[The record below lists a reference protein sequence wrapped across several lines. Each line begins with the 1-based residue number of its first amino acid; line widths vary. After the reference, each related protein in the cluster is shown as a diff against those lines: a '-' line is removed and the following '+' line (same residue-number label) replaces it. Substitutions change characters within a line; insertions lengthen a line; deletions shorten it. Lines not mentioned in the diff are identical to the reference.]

1 MEKLDAREFTI
12 LRYLAEEIQYIEE
25 GPDVYV
31 KIPSGFTKPQFT
43 TSCDSLETKGMIKTY
58 YCEGHEL
65 QDARVLDK
73 GQCFLD
79 DLKNARNHQLRKV
92 LKENNLTIDQYDLL
106 KQAEQGNVDYNASNI
121 SPREFKN
128 LVYNP
133 LYHKNLVYAAPGS
146 KMTEVV
152 ITRQG
157 RQLLE
162 EIEYEVNIRMS
173 QDNNEPPFMRNNEEN
188 TTRMR
193 PTATEEENFK
203 LNDENNT
210 VNELRKQ
217 KAQVEIEN
225 SELKDKVQELEAA
238 RRAPIEEQAIIQ
250 HGQGMNI
257 KHYHTTAKQCA
268 DIVKKYRLLE
278 HFQANI
284 IEQMLS
290 ELTGM
295 SASSFHR
302 HMR

>member
-1 MEKLDAREFTI
+1 MEKLDAREYAI

-25 GPDVYV
+25 GPNVYV

-65 QDARVLDK
+65 QNARVLDK

-79 DLKNARNHQLRKV
+79 NLKDARNHQLQRV
-92 LKENNLTIDQYDLL
+92 LKENNLTLDQYDLL
-106 KQAEQGNVDYNASNI
+106 KQAEQGNVDYKSICNSFK
-121 SPREFKN
+121 EFRDFVYLPLHEKN
-128 LVYNP
+128 LA
-133 LYHKNLVYAAPGS
+133 HAPGGG
-146 KMTEVV
+146 KANEIY

-157 RQLLE
+157 KQLLG

-173 QDNNEPPFMRNNEEN
+173 RDNDKPSFTRNDEESTALMRL
-188 TTRMR
+188 TD
-193 PTATEEENFK
+193 TEEDNFK
-203 LNDENNT
+203 MNDENNT

-217 KAQVEIEN
+217 KAQLEIEN
-225 SELKDKVQELEAA
+225 SELKDKVQELEDA

-302 HMR
+302 YMR